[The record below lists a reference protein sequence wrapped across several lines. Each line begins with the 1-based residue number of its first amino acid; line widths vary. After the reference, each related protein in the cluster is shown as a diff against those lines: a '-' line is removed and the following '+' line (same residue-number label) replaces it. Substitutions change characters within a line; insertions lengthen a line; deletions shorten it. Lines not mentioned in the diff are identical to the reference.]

1 MYVQFCICVVL
12 CVCSFVNMQFYV
24 GTVLYMCSFCV
35 YIYNFVYLQFCVY
48 AVFLCMCSFVL
59 YMCMSL
65 ESRDNAFPGVGVI
78 SPAESPRMSASN
90 QIQVLCKNR
99 SCS

>member
-48 AVFLCMCSFVL
+48 AIFFCVCAVL
-59 YMCMSL
+59 FCICACLWSPETMLSL
-65 ESRDNAFPGVGVI
+65 EL
-78 SPAESPRMSASN
+78 ES
-90 QIQVLCKNR
+90 
-99 SCS
+99 